1 MSSLERFT
9 DEDLLDSLKKVA
21 VTLKRAQV
29 RFALAGS
36 FAVYARGGP
45 LPTHDVDFLV
55 LPEDVARST
64 DALADAGLR
73 IEQPPLDWLIKA
85 YDGDCLVDIIHH
97 PVGRPVTPEILQR
110 ASELEVGAVRMPVAS
125 ATDLIVFKLLTYREH
140 ECDFG
145 HGLPLARTLREQID
159 WEVVRKETQQSPY
172 ARAFIHLLEDL
183 DIVERDAK
191 E

>member
-1 MSSLERFT
+1 MGSLERFT
-9 DEDLLDSLKKVA
+9 DEDLLESLKKVA
-21 VTLKRAQV
+21 VTLKQAHI

-55 LPEDVARST
+55 LPDDVARAV
-64 DALADAGLR
+64 DAIGDAGLR
-73 IEQPPLDWLIKA
+73 IVQPPLDWLVKA
-85 YDGDCLVDIIHH
+85 FDGDRLVDLIHH

-110 ASELEVGAVRMPVAS
+110 ASDLEVAAVRMPTVS

-145 HGLPLARTLREQID
+145 TGLPLARTLREQIEWD
-159 WEVVRKETQQSPY
+159 VVRKETQQSPY
-172 ARAFIHLLEDL
+172 ARAFIRLLEDL
-183 DIVERDAK
+183 DVVGRDAK